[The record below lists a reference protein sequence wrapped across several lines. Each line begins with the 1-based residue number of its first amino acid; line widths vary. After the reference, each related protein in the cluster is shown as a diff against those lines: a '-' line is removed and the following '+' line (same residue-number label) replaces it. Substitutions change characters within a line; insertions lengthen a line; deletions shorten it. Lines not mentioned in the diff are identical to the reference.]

1 MGRAEMSK
9 QFDDQVL
16 EELGLDP
23 NTGRRLYSM
32 SSCLS
37 LSLFSYYY
45 NSLTVLFLPPPFPI
59 PLKMPTSHNIIQ
71 SSPAQG
77 MHSPNPPEAA
87 PYLAGP
93 PPLAP
98 SHSDVGTP
106 AAHSSPRDYAP

>member
-1 MGRAEMSK
+1 MSK

-23 NTGRRLYSM
+23 NAGRRLSTACIRPYE
-32 SSCLS
+32 
-37 LSLFSYYY
+37 Y
-45 NSLTVLFLPPPFPI
+45 
-59 PLKMPTSHNIIQ
+59 
-71 SSPAQG
+71 
-77 MHSPNPPEAA
+77 PPEAA